1 MDARD
6 AIDVLFDQEVLK
18 LITIAVVGWWL
29 LNASVTGG
37 ASGSVGV
44 GTAAPLRFL
53 YDGLVTLTWLTGTV
67 IYYGGVLALLV
78 KLVYEA
84 SRRANSS

>member
-6 AIDVLFDQEVLK
+6 AIAVLFDQEVLK
-18 LITIAVVGWWL
+18 LITIALVGWWL
-29 LNASVTGG
+29 LTTSATGWG
-37 ASGSVGV
+37 GYP
-44 GTAAPLRFL
+44 APLQFL

-67 IYYGGVLALLV
+67 TYYGGVLALLV